1 MNNLL
6 SKETLIGAA
15 SLGAGAVIAKVVQT
29 KVLSADYMPVEIVK
43 TNTNVQNLITLGVGI
58 FTPMLVK
65 GGVGSPI
72 NAIGKGLG
80 AGMIAVSVAGLVEPF
95 LKEAKIITGYG
106 DDTFMGDVLMGEAES
121 GTLMGASENIF
132 DAPSGDFTQGGS
144 GEMDY

>member
-1 MNNLL
+1 MNLL

-15 SLGAGAVIAKVVQT
+15 SLGAGAVIAKVVHA
-29 KVLSADYMPVEIVK
+29 KVLTNEKFPIDIVK

-58 FTPMLVK
+58 FTPMIVK

-80 AGMIAVSVAGLVEPF
+80 AGMIAVSVAGLVTPL
-95 LKEAKIITGYG
+95 LKDATITGYG
-106 DDTFMGDVLMGEAES
+106 DNTFMGDVLMGEAES